1 MSKIKLPLAILALFF
16 TGFYTIIVNADN
28 EWGKYHWDLTN
39 EEPLILAGTFTD
51 SGEWMDSLITAGS
64 DWNSGSL
71 LQNAVTG
78 GSNDPASCGPAA
90 GRVEVCNDTYGEN
103 GWLGIASIWAT
114 RGKSNHIT
122 AGTVRV
128 NDSYFN
134 ADFAGGVYDSEQW
147 RDFVMCQEVG
157 HTFGLDHQDEDF
169 SNPNLGTCMDY
180 TNDPGGIDDLL
191 DNLHPNLHDFETLA
205 SIYEHVNSSSTD
217 DGEGGRGNVRKPKK
231 STGGGDYSPEGPS
244 DWGQAI
250 SQDAQGRNN
259 VFERTL
265 SNGQVLITHVLWA
278 I

>member
-1 MSKIKLPLAILALFF
+1 M
-16 TGFYTIIVNADN
+16 
-28 EWGKYHWDLTN
+28 GKYHWDLTT
-39 EEPLILAGTFTD
+39 EKPLILAGTFTD
-51 SGEWMDSLITAGS
+51 SGEWMDSLITAG
-64 DWNSGSL
+64 
-71 LQNAVTG
+71 
-78 GSNDPASCGPAA
+78 
-90 GRVEVCNDTYGEN
+90 
-103 GWLGIASIWAT
+103 
-114 RGKSNHIT
+114 
-122 AGTVRV
+122 
-128 NDSYFN
+128 
-134 ADFAGGVYDSEQW
+134 

-157 HTFGLDHQDEDF
+157 HTFGFDHQDEDF

-217 DGEGGRGNVRKPKK
+217 DGEGGSGNGRKPKK
-231 STGGGDYSPEGPS
+231 STGEGDYSPEGPS